1 MSPVYRETF
10 RVRASEIG
18 PGGAMRLP
26 ALLDLFQEVAGTS
39 ATQLGWSSD
48 RLLAEGRTWV
58 LVRHHLRLRELPVWR
73 EEIAVET
80 WPSGAHRVLALREFR
95 AMGADGRVLAEATS
109 GWLLVGVPS
118 KKPLR
123 LPPEIDAIA
132 QDSPGRVIEDLF
144 DPLPPPHADAAP
156 AAASFRVGRF
166 DLDLNAHANN
176 VAIFRALLETLPPLD
191 PPFGL
196 EVEFKG
202 EVFEGD
208 FLEGR
213 MDGDE
218 FARRVALRRAADG
231 REVARATLRPARS
244 DSEKTS

>member
-39 ATQLGWSSD
+39 ATQLGWGSD
-48 RLLAEGRTWV
+48 RLLAEGKTWV
-58 LVRHHLRLRELPVWR
+58 LVRHHLRLHTLPPWR

-80 WPSGAHRVLALREFR
+80 WPSGAHRVFARREFR
-95 AMGADGRVLAEATS
+95 ATGADGRVLAEATS

-118 KKPLR
+118 KRPMR

-132 QDSPGRVIEDLF
+132 KDSPGHVVEDLF
-144 DPLPPPHADAAP
+144 DPLPAPAADAAP
-156 AAASFRVGRF
+156 GPAARISRF

-176 VAIFRALLETLPPLD
+176 VAIFRALLEGLEAVP
-191 PPFGL
+191 PPFAL
-196 EVEFKG
+196 ETEFRG
-202 EVFEGD
+202 EAFEGD
-208 FLEGR
+208 VLVPR
-213 MDGDE
+213 ADGDGD
-218 FARRVALRRAADG
+218 ARRVALCRASDDK
-231 REVARATLRPARS
+231 EIARAMMHPIHVS
-244 DSEKTS
+244 

>member
-48 RLLAEGRTWV
+48 RLLAEGKTWV
-58 LVRHHLRLRELPVWR
+58 LVRHHLRLHALPSWR

-80 WPSGAHRVLALREFR
+80 WPSGTRRVFALREFR
-95 AMGADGRVLAEATS
+95 ALGADGRLLAEATS

-118 KKPLR
+118 KRPLR

-132 QDSPGRVIEDLF
+132 KDSPGRVIEDLF
-144 DPLPPPHADAAP
+144 DELPAP
-156 AAASFRVGRF
+156 APDAPPGPATRVARD

-176 VAIFRALLETLPPLD
+176 VAIFRALLEALPEAAPPLE
-191 PPFGL
+191 L
-196 EVEFKG
+196 ETEFRG
-202 EVFEGD
+202 EAFEGD
-208 FLEGR
+208 SLEGR
-213 MDGDE
+213 SDE
-218 FARRVALRRAADG
+218 AGGARRVALVRAADR
-231 REVARATLRPARS
+231 REVARAVRRPHG
-244 DSEKTS
+244 TS